1 MLTRLRLSKM
11 GNHMGMLG
19 RAVGRK
25 QVLLTDLFE
34 KKNLPYT
41 QGTFDKVDPT
51 LFKNIMRVCVLNKS
65 ANMIHR

>member
-1 MLTRLRLSKM
+1 M

-41 QGTFDKVDPT
+41 QEAFEKVNPR
-51 LFKNIMRVCVLNKS
+51 LLENIVRACVMNKL
-65 ANMIHR
+65 ANMVHR